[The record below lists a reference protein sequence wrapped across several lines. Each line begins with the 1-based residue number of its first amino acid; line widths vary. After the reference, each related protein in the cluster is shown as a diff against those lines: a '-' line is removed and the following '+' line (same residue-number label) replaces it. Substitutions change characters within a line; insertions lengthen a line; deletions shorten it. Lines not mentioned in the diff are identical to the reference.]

1 MHRIDTVVGVQ
12 VEPVALVVEIL
23 ALLLAMEVCND
34 FHTGLFAIQAL
45 VVLVGV
51 CLEWQGADC

>member
-1 MHRIDTVVGVQ
+1 MHRTDTVVGVQ

-34 FHTGLFAIQAL
+34 LHTGLFAIQVL
-45 VVLVGV
+45 VVLAGV